1 MMCKMFTTQW
11 DSKNDL
17 INQFIIQIVI
27 TKLQSKKIIIKYHL
41 LLFLLTL
48 IVFEEP
54 KWDY

>member
-48 IVFEEP
+48 IVLEEP
-54 KWDY
+54 KRD